1 MNSQISVD
9 TIYAPSIAAPPADWK
24 DAASYQFEA
33 FSLHNYTQ
41 VCTTCGSVHRW
52 SEAFRMFV
60 RRHPAAVDRRYA
72 PATEI
77 PPNLKVITSSMPTK
91 RIPLC
96 FHCLSDDRVGE
107 QRILVS
113 TDEEWNLAMKRSLE
127 ARRSASPAST
137 PKPEGKLEDLL

>member
-1 MNSQISVD
+1 MTNISVD
-9 TIYAPSIAAPPADWK
+9 TIYAPAIATPPQDWK
-24 DAASYQFEA
+24 DASSYQFEA

-60 RRHPAAVDRRYA
+60 RRHPATFDRRYT

-77 PPNLKVITSSMPTK
+77 PPNLKVITSTMPTK

-96 FHCLSDDRVGE
+96 FHCLSDERVGE
-107 QRILVS
+107 ARILVS

-127 ARRSASPAST
+127 ARRST
-137 PKPEGKLEDLL
+137 PSSAPKAPEGKLEDLL